1 MRMAT
6 LPAKPAMKDRI
17 LETADRLFYLQ
28 GIRAVGVDT
37 IAAEIGISKRTLYN
51 HFPSKDALISA
62 YLARRFVAPR
72 ASDKSPVEQILGT
85 FDSLERRFSAKDFRG
100 CPFVNAVAELG
111 SEDQS
116 VRKIAVE
123 FKESRRLW
131 FRDLLVQLGV
141 TEAEALATQLA
152 LLVDGS
158 IAQDLVRNDPAMA
171 RAAKEAATV
180 LLRNA
185 GVKVG
190 RQSRIHARRR
200 NAGPSRRL
208 ETYPTSSLRTQG
220 PIRRGLSIGRCGSYL
235 LATISIG
242 GYGSLRSQAHDARE
256 SGDAE
261 GATMEDLKVTAN
273 GYDFKP
279 AHAAMQRYVDG
290 NLLSGISSAVMVGRD
305 LVDVNCVGWADKE
318 AQTPLRTD
326 HIFRVF
332 SNTKLI
338 TSCAALLLFE
348 EGKLGLDDPIE
359 KFIPQLGN
367 RKVLRPGATSLDDTE
382 PAKSSITIRQLLSH
396 SSGLSYGF
404 FDPGTVIFKALNE
417 RGVHNPRTTL
427 ADMVDVLAG
436 LPLIYHPGTSWEYS
450 LAIDVVARLVE
461 VISGQTLR
469 SSSFRRAFS
478 IRSAWSIPASSF
490 RKRIRAGSSPI
501 TPART

>member
-1 MRMAT
+1 MAT

-28 GIRAVGVDT
+28 GIRAIGVDT

-190 RQSRIHARRR
+190 GDSDHAGKS
-200 NAGPSRRL
+200 AGLRRRL
-208 ETYPTSSLRTQG
+208 ESPQSPSLRDHAGDSRYAVAIYMRQC
-220 PIRRGLSIGRCGSYL
+220 GRSRFSKRPTPEK
-235 LATISIG
+235 AAI
-242 GYGSLRSQAHDARE
+242 
-256 SGDAE
+256 E
-261 GATMEDLKVTAN
+261 GATMQDLKVTAN

-279 AHAAMQRYVDG
+279 AQAAMQRYVDG
-290 NLLSGISSAVMVGRD
+290 NLLSGISWAVMVGRD

-338 TSCAALLLFE
+338 TSCAALLLVE
-348 EGKLGLDDPIE
+348 EGKLGLDDAIE
-359 KFIPQLGN
+359 KHHS
-367 RKVLRPGATSLDDTE
+367 A
-382 PAKSSITIRQLLSH
+382 AWKSKGSAARR
-396 SSGLSYGF
+396 
-404 FDPGTVIFKALNE
+404 D
-417 RGVHNPRTTL
+417 
-427 ADMVDVLAG
+427 LAG
-436 LPLIYHPGTSWEYS
+436 RHRAGE
-450 LAIDVVARLVE
+450 AAR
-461 VISGQTLR
+461 SP
-469 SSSFRRAFS
+469 S
-478 IRSAWSIPASSF
+478 ASS
-490 RKRIRAGSSPI
+490 
-501 TPART
+501 